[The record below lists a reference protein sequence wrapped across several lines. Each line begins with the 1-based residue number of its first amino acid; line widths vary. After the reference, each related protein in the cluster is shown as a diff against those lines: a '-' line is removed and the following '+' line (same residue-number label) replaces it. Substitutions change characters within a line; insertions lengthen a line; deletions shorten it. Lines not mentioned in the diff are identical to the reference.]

1 MGAYK
6 NRGSLI
12 YQVKSRLRE
21 LDRTGQKKALDPNN
35 EYIHSFGT
43 MKTYLKHSLD
53 FATYCRKNYG
63 CKTIEECRPYVK
75 EFIENND
82 YSAWVKKTQRS
93 AIAKL
98 YGVTSKDL
106 GDIDTGQRS
115 RATVKR
121 SRGGT
126 VREKHFS
133 ETGKYKAYVDFC
145 KGTGLRKAEI
155 ESLRGSSFYR
165 DENGKAFLRVTKGT
179 KGGRVRT
186 VPILEEYVK
195 LVENTCL
202 KAGTGKVIPFIAD
215 DRLKAPSGANT
226 HKYRAM
232 YAKDLYD
239 RLKRPLDIVPTQE
252 RYYCRGDLRGVI
264 YDKNAMSEVSQ
275 ALGHTRINVIASS
288 YLHGGR

>member
-6 NRGSLI
+6 NKGSLI
-12 YQVKSRLRE
+12 YQVKSRFRE
-21 LDRTGQKKALDPNN
+21 LDATGQKKALDPNG

-53 FATYCRKNYG
+53 FATYCRSKYG
-63 CKTIEECRPYVK
+63 CKTIEECRPHVK
-75 EFIENND
+75 GFIENSD
-82 YSAWVKKTQRS
+82 YSAWVKKAQRS

-98 YGVTSKDL
+98 FGVKSIEF
-106 GDIDTGQRS
+106 GDIDTGSRS

-195 LVENTCL
+195 LVENACL

-226 HKYRAM
+226 HGYRAE
-232 YAKDLYD
+232 YAKALYD
-239 RLKRPLDIVPTQE
+239 RLKRPLDIVPTNE
-252 RYYCRGDLRGVI
+252 RYFCRGDLRGVI
-264 YDKNAMSEVSQ
+264 YDKSAMSEVSQ

>member
-12 YQVKSRLRE
+12 YQVKSRFRE
-21 LDRTGQKKALDPNN
+21 LDHTGQKKALDPNN

-75 EFIENND
+75 GFIENND
-82 YSAWVKKTQRS
+82 YSAWVKKAQRS

-98 YGVTSKDL
+98 YGVKSKEF

-155 ESLRGSSFYR
+155 ESLRGTSFYR

-179 KGGRVRT
+179 KGGRIRT
-186 VPILEEYVK
+186 VPILEEYVN

-202 KAGTGKVIPFIAD
+202 KAGKNKVIPLLAD

-226 HKYRAM
+226 HGYRAE
-232 YAKDLYD
+232 YAKALYD
-239 RLKRPLDIVPTQE
+239 RLKRPLDIVPTNE

-288 YLHGGR
+288 YLHGGK

>member
-6 NRGSLI
+6 NKGSLI
-12 YQVKSRLRE
+12 YQIKNKFRE
-21 LDRTGQKKALDPNN
+21 LDATGQKKATDPNN

-53 FATYCRKNYG
+53 FATYCRKKYG
-63 CKTIEECRPYVK
+63 CKTIEDCRPYVK
-75 EFIENND
+75 EFIENSD
-82 YSAWVKKTQRS
+82 YSSWVKKAQRS

-98 YGVTSKDL
+98 YGVKSIEF
-106 GDIDTGQRS
+106 GNIDTGHRS

-165 DENGKAFLRVTKGT
+165 DEKGQAFLRVTKGT

-202 KAGTGKVIPFIAD
+202 KVGKNKVIPLLAD
-215 DRLKAPSGANT
+215 DRIKAPSGVNT
-226 HKYRAM
+226 HGYRAE
-232 YAKDLYD
+232 YAKALYD
-239 RLKRPLDIVPTQE
+239 KLKRPLDIVPVSE
-252 RYYCRGDLRGVI
+252 RYYCRGDLKGVI
-264 YDKNAMSEVSQ
+264 YDRQAMKEVSQ
-275 ALGHTRINVIASS
+275 ALGHTRVSVIASS